1 MTLNRNLSRIS
12 SIALAISV
20 TACGGGGGGGIAAL
34 PPPPVTVTPK
44 PPPAAFSIS
53 APGRGSTA
61 EGLSPV
67 VASSGGPNFTTGPAA
82 GTVFPLLQS
91 TMVYGASSAKSDAA
105 ANAAGGTATFE
116 QGALNLNVPAFNQA
130 DVRGDRS
137 GYANLDWTRVGY
149 WGTGGGW
156 WDYDDVVGRFGAFV
170 TGYETPAAAVP
181 TTGTAT
187 YAGLAEGVVFFPGVS
202 PGTSHCACNI
212 VTLTG
217 NAAFNANFGT
227 RNVSGSLTGMTAG
240 GAAWNDVAF
249 NSTIAG
255 NAFSGTTSVT
265 SAPGGPAS
273 MLANAAGTVEGKFF
287 GPAAQEAGALWT
299 LFDGTNAAVGTITG
313 KRP

>member
-1 MTLNRNLSRIS
+1 MTLKSQFEQDFVDCSGNQRDRLWRRGRRWYRGVAAATGNRHSKAAAGRLFNLCAR
-12 SIALAISV
+12 AWFNGGRPFAGCGKFGRPELYDRA
-20 TACGGGGGGGIAAL
+20 GGGHRLPAVAKYDGLRRFKREVRRGGQC
-34 PPPPVTVTPK
+34 
-44 PPPAAFSIS
+44 
-53 APGRGSTA
+53 R
-61 EGLSPV
+61 
-67 VASSGGPNFTTGPAA
+67 
-82 GTVFPLLQS
+82 
-91 TMVYGASSAKSDAA
+91 
-105 ANAAGGTATFE
+105 GGTATFE

-187 YAGLAEGVVFFPGVS
+187 YAGLAEGVVFFPGIS

>member
-1 MTLNRNLSRIS
+1 
-12 SIALAISV
+12 V
-20 TACGGGGGGGIAAL
+20 D
-34 PPPPVTVTPK
+34 
-44 PPPAAFSIS
+44 
-53 APGRGSTA
+53 
-61 EGLSPV
+61 
-67 VASSGGPNFTTGPAA
+67 
-82 GTVFPLLQS
+82 TVFPLLQS
-91 TMVYGASSAKSDAA
+91 VMVYGASSAKADAT
-105 ANAAGGTATFE
+105 ANSAGGTATFQ
-116 QGALNLNVPAFNQA
+116 QGTLNLDVPALNQA
-130 DVRGDRS
+130 GARYQLS

-156 WDYDDVVGRFGAFV
+156 WDYDDDVGRHGAFV

-187 YAGLAEGVVFFPGVS
+187 YAGLAEGAVFFPGNS
-202 PGTSHCACNI
+202 PGTTHCACNI
-212 VTLTG
+212 VALTG
-217 NAAFNANFGT
+217 NAAFTANFGT
-227 RNVSGSLTGMTAG
+227 RNVSGSLTSMAAG

-273 MLANAAGTVEGKFF
+273 MLANATGTVEGKFF

-299 LFDGTNAAVGTITG
+299 LFDGTNAAIGTLTG